1 MTAFMVGFL
10 KGGFGGGVGLSLT
23 PLLSVLFPPKAVLGL
38 IAPMLTLGDIS
49 IIKYYWGKWEKQHF
63 KLLLPS
69 MIIGILLGST
79 ILSWVSEGYLRKII
93 GLFTLVFVIYQ
104 GGSILKEDV
113 QLKVTPSVLKGLLGG
128 AFSGVSSAIV
138 HSGGVVVVIYLA
150 GFGVAKE
157 GIVATSFAL
166 FSITN
171 LFKLSSYYHFGI
183 LEWSLLKVALLSFP
197 AVFLGGYAGYQVN
210 KNMPT
215 RIFNLILLTIGLI
228 AGLKLILF

>member
-1 MTAFMVGFL
+1 MVGFL

-23 PLLSVLFPPKAVLGL
+23 PLLSALFPPKTVLGL
-38 IAPMLTLGDIS
+38 IAPMLTLGDIA
-49 IIKYYWGKWEKQHF
+49 IAKYYWGKWDKQHF

-69 MIIGILLGST
+69 MIMGILLGST

-104 GGSILKEDV
+104 GVSILKEDV
-113 QLKVTPSVLKGLLGG
+113 RLKVTPSVLKGILGG

-166 FSITN
+166 FSVTN
-171 LFKLSSYYHFGI
+171 FFKMSSYYYFGI
-183 LEWSLLKVALLSFP
+183 LDWSLLKMALLSFP
-197 AVFLGGYAGYQVN
+197 AVLLGGYAGYQVN
-210 KNMPT
+210 KNIPT
-215 RIFNLILLTIGLI
+215 KIFNLILLAIGLI